1 MFWIDL
7 SEHNLSVWDARGSDE
22 LHSEE
27 GDIIVMPIKPIGEDS
42 TDQLI
47 KPFTQSGG
55 FYDKTINAVRLKRI
69 PLMDFW
75 MDNFDKAS
83 IRWLPSS
90 ETKPQV
96 AINENEKRFVRSEQW
111 LFAAVDPNPS
121 ALGLNPGSH
130 LSPNLTVYA
139 LTEVDALA
147 IGNEAITVP
156 SGRVYPIA
164 EHPEMD
170 GVLYGVPRDQYNPLL
185 NYADELPVYD
195 KASEPTQ
202 IDEAVYAIDDIVDDI
217 VDDLVAATAI
227 DQIDGENES
236 SQEGSESGKRTDYGR
251 VIPGSRKSLFISIRD
266 LRDRD
271 NDTDTRL
278 EIREVIKTKMTIAK
292 TWPKKDMLELIKNS
306 GDALPLA
313 ILASSVRDNLYPDY
327 AAYAPLRGRGNR
339 SNKYL
344 SAGQLVSGGISVM
357 TATMTARNE
366 FEAAIANNESL
377 SNLVHRLTTDTM
389 TNPRSSSYE
398 VLNRYLER
406 AINNPVRATEI
417 KSKEIGV
424 NASMFV
430 DPYWV
435 TYVRYSSDD
444 FDDLKYDD
452 KGTID
457 TDWLMEKSAQVRLPG
472 QAISHALKS
481 GSLDPFWLK
490 EAMGRSLQDLGNKS
504 IKYIGLKNS
513 LPLKALTNLSSQLR
527 EIGLFYFNDIKEDF
541 KKYQND
547 LGEVS
552 SIRANQIKA
561 EIDQVKSRDH
571 EKVDALIKETMDA
584 IRTSDKLGVSAFD
597 RIAEVYKNAILDIE
611 KLLKENGVDIRDVLS
626 TDIIDLEKK
635 VKKQL
640 DAEDERLMKEL
651 SSGDSGD
658 NKNETDD
665 ETPPK
670 VNLGSMPINFPK
682 DVVLSASNGINWRSG
697 RDVTEEQL
705 CNRFGFSGIQY
716 GNYVNQSRRS
726 EMLNSCY
733 DALCDIAYATE
744 LPDRFMGLNGGMALA
759 FGARGRGGRNAASAH
774 YEPALKVINFTRY
787 SGAGMLAHEMAHS
800 WDNYFGKLAGAPVY
814 LSESIKDLRERV
826 GHSIINED
834 SVKIITSM
842 NRFITR
848 YKTKVRDVPESENQS
863 TKSLSAARNLIY
875 SDFEKKAFGEK
886 RLSYV
891 FRGLVFAAHKDSWPG
906 EKDSDA
912 LRQIAF
918 GLKGRIGEFIEK
930 SKDSGASH
938 LLRPGSLVF
947 DWSDLESRISA
958 WAESTGKPLSS
969 TERVAVEFWADGLY
983 PEVKKMFNDQRGS
996 KVGNKSIKIG
1006 ANESGFSHSGV
1017 VLDAASSRKSA
1028 YWSSDIEYFARAMS
1042 SVINQIMTE
1051 EGVRNDWAAG
1061 ISRPSVFDGAEY
1073 LNSPNLEGVE
1083 LIEATKVFR
1092 ESFLPAIREIAILE
1106 VGSREITEAEQSMH
1120 EDRLARQATKPMNDT
1135 PTGGLKNTNDSDQN
1149 HN

>member
-7 SEHNLSVWDARGSDE
+7 SEHNLSVWDARGVDE

-27 GDIIVMPIKPIGEDS
+27 GDIIVMPIKPLDEDS
-42 TDQLI
+42 TNQLI
-47 KPFTQSGG
+47 EPFTQFDG
-55 FYDKTINAVRLKRI
+55 FYDKTINAVRLKKI
-69 PLMDFW
+69 PSMDFW
-75 MDNFDKAS
+75 MDNFNRAS
-83 IRWLPSS
+83 IRWIPSS
-90 ETKPQV
+90 ETKPAQI
-96 AINENEKRFVRSEQW
+96 AINENEKRFIRSEQW

-139 LTEVDALA
+139 LTEVDARA
-147 IGNEAITVP
+147 IGNEAIAVP

-164 EHPEMD
+164 EHPDMD
-170 GVLYGVPRDQYNPLL
+170 GVLYGVPRDRYNPLL
-185 NYADELPVYD
+185 NYDGELPVYA
-195 KASEPTQ
+195 KTPEQNQ
-202 IDEAVYAIDDIVDDI
+202 INDLSDVI
-217 VDDLVAATAI
+217 DDLVADTANN
-227 DQIDGENES
+227 QIGGENES
-236 SQEGSESGKRTDYGR
+236 NQEGTESGKRTDYGR

-271 NDTDTRL
+271 NDTDTRI

-344 SAGQLVSGGISVM
+344 SAGQLISGGISVM

-389 TNPRSSSYE
+389 TNPRSRSYE

-406 AINNPVRATEI
+406 AINNPARATEI

-472 QAISHALKS
+472 QAISHALKI

-490 EAMGRSLQDLGNKS
+490 EVMGLSLQDLGNKS

-513 LPLKALTNLSSQLR
+513 LPLKELTNLSSQLR

-584 IRTSDKLGVSAFD
+584 IKASDKLGVSAFD
-597 RIAEVYKNAILDIE
+597 RIAGAYKNAILDIE
-611 KLLKENGVDIRDVLS
+611 KLLKENGVDVRDVLS
-626 TDIIDLEKK
+626 TDIIDLEKR

-640 DAEDERLMKEL
+640 EAEDERLMEGL

-670 VNLGSMPINFPK
+670 VSLGSMPINLPK
-682 DVVLSASNGINWRSG
+682 DVVLSANNGINWRSG

-716 GNYVNQSRRS
+716 GNYVNQSKRS

-744 LPDRFMGLNGGMALA
+744 LPDRFMGLDGSMALA

-774 YEPALKVINFTRY
+774 YEPALKVINFTRD
-787 SGAGMLAHEMAHS
+787 SGAGTLAHEMAHS
-800 WDNYFGKLAGAPVY
+800 WDNYFGNLAGGTVY
-814 LSESIKDLRERV
+814 LSESIKDLRDRV

-834 SVKIITSM
+834 SVKIITGM

-863 TKSLSAARNLIY
+863 TKSLRAARNLIY
-875 SDFEKKAFGEK
+875 SEFDKKAFGEK
-886 RLSYV
+886 RLAYV
-891 FRGLVFAAHKDSWPG
+891 FRALVFAAAHKDSWAG
-906 EKDSDA
+906 EKDGDA

-930 SKDSGASH
+930 SKDAGASH

-947 DWSDLESRISA
+947 DRSDLESRVSA

-969 TERVAVEFWADGLY
+969 TERVAVEFWTDGLY

-1006 ANESGFSHSGV
+1006 MNESGFSHAGV

-1042 SVINQIMTE
+1042 SVINQVMTE

-1083 LIEATKVFR
+1083 LVEATKVFR
-1092 ESFLPAIREIAILE
+1092 ESFLPAIQEIAVSE
-1106 VGSREITEAEQSMH
+1106 VGSREITEAERSMH
-1120 EDRLARQATKPMNDT
+1120 EARLARRAMKPMSDE
-1135 PTGGLKNTNDSDQN
+1135 PTGDQKNASNSDQDRA
-1149 HN
+1149 